1 MLKEYLQQAQDLIEN
16 ESILLQTLG
25 KGVILQGE
33 GHFWEPYSFD
43 LDSLANKWSYYDSYG
58 VETSG
63 LNHKHTEKKTQSFS
77 VIFFYMSVR
86 DQQ

>member
-58 VETSG
+58 VETFG
-63 LNHKHTEKKTQSFS
+63 LVINTLKKQNQSFS
-77 VIFFYMSVR
+77 VIFFYMSVW